1 MSRREEG
8 SSSPGLHTHGAQV
21 SYFTYT
27 DANGVQVVVDR
38 LADVPEQYRAEAKH
52 IDLSKPALD
61 IPAIES
67 RVASEGRPV
76 SPSPAGKLCL
86 GETPGCIHAWSF
98 LLGAAVALV
107 MGGVG
112 MLVFRKS
119 ARLVAIVAGIIIVAA
134 LTTAILTHARRQSG
148 LPGDGLVTPGALL
161 DDARAAAKAV
171 NEHHREQAR
180 SLDELEQQR

>member
-8 SSSPGLHTHGAQV
+8 SGNPGPHAQGAQV

-27 DANGVQVVVDR
+27 DTNGVQVVVDR
-38 LADVPEQYRAEAKH
+38 LADVPEQYRAQAKH

-61 IPAIES
+61 VSAIES
-67 RVASEGRPV
+67 RVASESRPV
-76 SPSPAGKLCL
+76 SSPPAGRLCL
-86 GETPGCIHAWSF
+86 GDTPGCVHAWSF

-107 MGGVG
+107 LGGVG

-119 ARLVAIVAGIIIVAA
+119 ARLVAIVAGIIVVAA
-134 LTTAILTHARRQSG
+134 LTTAILTHVRRQAG

-171 NEHHREQAR
+171 DDHHRKQAR